1 MSSGAHPVPHA
12 LGTGPVRIGPLRLSS
27 ANASVRFEVRFLRFF
42 TVRGWFTEVEGE
54 LTFDEERPA
63 ATSLLA
69 RVSIQS
75 VQTGNRLRDA
85 HLRSS
90 RWFDMKTHSHI
101 ELRAQRAERAGK
113 ELSVLGA
120 VTIKG
125 NEAPFLMRCTTRS
138 DAGVPVEMI
147 GRFRMPRAPYGVG
160 PPPVGVAP
168 WDPRAYLVDDG
179 VNVELRLR
187 LDQ

>member
-1 MSSGAHPVPHA
+1 MSSGAHPVRHA
-12 LGTGPVRIGPLRLSS
+12 LGTGPLRIGPLRLS
-27 ANASVRFEVRFLRFF
+27 ATNASVRFDVRFLRFF
-42 TVRGWFTEVEGE
+42 TVRGWFTEVEGD

-63 ATSLLA
+63 DTSLVA
-69 RVSIQS
+69 RVSVQS

-90 RWFDMKTHSHI
+90 RWFDVKMHTHI
-101 ELRAQRAERAGK
+101 ELRAQRAERAGR
-113 ELSVLGA
+113 ELIVLGA
-120 VTIKG
+120 VTVKG

-147 GRFRMPRAPYGVG
+147 GRFRMPRAPYGIG
-160 PPPVGVAP
+160 PPPVGLAP